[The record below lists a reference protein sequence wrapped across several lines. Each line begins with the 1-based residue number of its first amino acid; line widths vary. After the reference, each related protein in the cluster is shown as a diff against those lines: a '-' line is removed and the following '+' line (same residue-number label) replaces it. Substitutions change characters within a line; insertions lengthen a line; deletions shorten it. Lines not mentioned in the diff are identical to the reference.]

1 MEMKKTIFKRIIDGE
16 IPAKIVLEDD
26 DCLAF
31 EDVSPQAPVHVLVI
45 PKKEIR
51 SLADVEP
58 ADAVLMGKLMMFIQ
72 KVAINLEL
80 ENGYRVITNIGE
92 DGGQSVPHLHFH
104 VMGKRALA
112 WPPG

>member
-1 MEMKKTIFKRIIDGE
+1 MTKTIFKRIIDGE
-16 IPAKIVLEDD
+16 IPANIVMEDD

-31 EDVSPQAPVHVLVI
+31 YDVSPQAPVHVLVI

-51 SLADVEP
+51 SLADVESTDGP
-58 ADAVLMGKLMMFIQ
+58 LLGKLMLFVQ
-72 KVAINLEL
+72 KVANILEL